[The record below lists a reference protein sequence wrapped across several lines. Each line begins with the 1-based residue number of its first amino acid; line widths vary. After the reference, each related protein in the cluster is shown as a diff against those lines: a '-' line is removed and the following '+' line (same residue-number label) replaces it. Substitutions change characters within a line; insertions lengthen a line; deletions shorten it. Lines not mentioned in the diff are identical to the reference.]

1 MKKTLLFCLSILLF
15 ASLALAQ
22 QDIPNS
28 NFEDWDENDN
38 PVGWQTP
45 NPFLI
50 FLGEKVVFKNEDAI
64 QGSYSVKMETKVLT
78 APPPVGE
85 IPVPGLITLGEIVV
99 DFVNQTGAVT
109 GGVPFTARPYALTTF
124 LKASQA
130 ENDSALIGAFL
141 FRYDQQNA
149 SVDTIAI
156 AMALIGEEIE
166 DWTELEIPFIYLSEE
181 TPDSINVVCIS
192 SASFES
198 SYDGSML
205 MLDDLKVKMESGIE
219 LDLLGSMDL
228 KTYPN
233 PAHGKVTFEI
243 EIQEIQDVELQIFD
257 TQGKI
262 LEKFSLENNVYS
274 LDISDYASATYFY
287 RLTRNNKKLAGGFFI
302 KE

>member
-1 MKKTLLFCLSILLF
+1 MKNFLPFCISLLIIS
-15 ASLALAQ
+15 SVALAQ

-50 FLGEKVVFKNEDAI
+50 FLGEKVVFKNDDAI
-64 QGSYSVKMETKVLT
+64 QGNYSVKMETKVLT

-109 GGVPFTARPYALTTF
+109 GGVPFTARPFALTTYV
-124 LKASQA
+124 KASQA
-130 ENDSALIGAFL
+130 DNDSSLIAAYL
-141 FRYDQQNA
+141 FRYDEP
-149 SVDTIAI
+149 SSSMDTIAI
-156 AMALIGEEIE
+156 ATTFITEEIA
-166 DWTELEIPFIYLSEE
+166 DWMELQIPFLYLSEE

-192 SASFES
+192 SASFET

-205 MLDDLKVKMESGIE
+205 VLDDLKVKMESGIE
-219 LDLLGSMDL
+219 MDL
-228 KTYPN
+228 FGNANMKTYPN
-233 PAHGKVTFEI
+233 PACDQVTFEI
-243 EIQEIQDVELQIFD
+243 ENMEMRDLILQVFD
-257 TQGKI
+257 QQGKM
-262 LEKFSLENNVYS
+262 LEEVSLENKIS
-274 LDISDYASATYFY
+274 RLDISDYTPATYLY
-287 RLTRNNKKLAGGFFI
+287 RLTRHNEKVAGGFFI